1 MINFQNCTEKELW
14 EFVAVELSKSGLK
27 NVLVGG
33 AVAAIY
39 SEGIYKSGDLDFV
52 IDSFLVT
59 KKSIETAMSK
69 IGFKKVSR
77 HWVHPECN
85 HLYVE
90 FCNPPVSIGDEFPIT
105 PIEIQKEGVSI
116 YILSPTDCVK
126 DRLASY
132 IHWNALECFDQA
144 VWVAKANL
152 INWPEIKKWC
162 KSETVDGYK
171 VYEKLRNSV
180 DPLRPS

>member
-1 MINFQNCTEKELW
+1 MIDLSSCTEKELW
-14 EFVAVELSKSGLK
+14 EYVAVELSKQGLK

-52 IDSFLVT
+52 IESYGNT
-59 KKSIETAMSK
+59 KPKIEAAMK
-69 IGFKKVSR
+69 TIGFEKVTR
-77 HWVHPECN
+77 HWIHPNCS

-90 FCNPPVSIGDEFPIT
+90 FCNPPVSVGEDYQIEPIK
-105 PIEIQKEGVSI
+105 IQKNGVDI

-132 IHWNALECFDQA
+132 IHWNARECFDQA
-144 VWVAKANL
+144 VYVARSEVIDYDSVKSWLENETKDASL
-152 INWPEIKKWC
+152 IFSNFIKRVNA
-162 KSETVDGYK
+162 T
-171 VYEKLRNSV
+171 R
-180 DPLRPS
+180 